1 MSKARPAQVR
11 VFLDRAD
18 VRHLIAA
25 TLLLLLGA
33 PLANGHGGATPTWN
47 REISR
52 VVYEKCAP
60 CHRPGGTAF
69 SLMAYL
75 DAQPRAN
82 DIKDAVLS
90 RRMPPWGAV
99 KGFGSFRNDQSLSEE
114 QIDLFRR
121 WVDGGIRRGNN
132 PRALPTTPTFSAAP
146 TNVSLRNGVRVS
158 GDFVLATS
166 LRLDGVVPEQVPD
179 GRSIRVV
186 AERPDGHVEPLV
198 WLYQYD
204 GRSAHPFL
212 FRSPITLPPGT
223 TIRGVPVDA
232 AISLIPIH
240 D

>member
-1 MSKARPAQVR
+1 MKR
-11 VFLDRAD
+11 VVTATFLLFWYAVRAD
-18 VRHLIAA
+18 
-25 TLLLLLGA
+25 
-33 PLANGHGGATPTWN
+33 GHGGGTPTWN

-52 VVYEKCAP
+52 VVYEKCAA

-132 PRALPTTPTFSAAP
+132 PRALPKTPMLSEVP
-146 TNVSLRNGVRVS
+146 PNVSLRNGVRVS
-158 GDFVLATS
+158 GPSTLTAS
-166 LRLDGVVPEQVPD
+166 MRIDGVFPERVPG
-179 GRSIRVV
+179 GRSFRVV

-198 WLYQYD
+198 WLHQYND
-204 GRSAHPFL
+204 QSAHPFL
-212 FRSPITLPPGT
+212 FRSPITLPAGT
-223 TIRGVPVDA
+223 TIRGVPADS
-232 AISLIPIH
+232 AISLIPVG

>member
-1 MSKARPAQVR
+1 MSKPMRNC
-11 VFLDRAD
+11 
-18 VRHLIAA
+18 A
-25 TLLLLLGA
+25 TGTALLLGA
-33 PLANGHGGATPTWN
+33 TVTLAMVSGVGAHGPGDAITWN

-52 VVYEKCAP
+52 LVYDKCAS

-69 SLMAYL
+69 SLMTFQ
-75 DAQPRAN
+75 DVQPRGTA
-82 DIKDAVLS
+82 IKEAVLS

-204 GRSAHPFL
+204 DRSAHPFL

-223 TIRGVPVDA
+223 IIRGVPVDA
-232 AISLIPIH
+232 AISLIPI
-240 D
+240 DD